1 LQYIKILRQKP
12 LAVLWFSQLLS
23 EIGDQIYLVA
33 ALWIAVQISP
43 GSAALVAASDYMS
56 MFICSLFAGVYA
68 DRLNRRKAMIA
79 SDLIRALAVITLPIA
94 AYFGPISIIHL
105 VLVGITLGSLS
116 ALFAPCLIATIPA
129 ITHESQALQATSG
142 LMDATRRLGRTIGPG
157 LAGIL
162 TASISLRHFFTIDAL
177 SFFASAAGISYLN
190 RNYKWPVDDHK
201 SRSKN
206 TTSVFHE
213 LKEAVAVAKK
223 NALISWDFATFI
235 ILNINYA
242 IIYTVGLPVLA
253 KNNFGGNIVAYSSI
267 IATYG
272 FASVIANIAAG
283 NIHVKNMGLI
293 KFTGDFIWGIG
304 FLIIGLAPN
313 LPIALLGA
321 AISAIGTPLSNLTMS
336 VAIQKYIPNHQVGK
350 VYSLRVTISMAGLGL
365 GLVLAPFLF
374 NHWNASHVVAI
385 ASFGFILVGLA
396 GIIRFARPIPDQQ
409 IPV

>member
-1 LQYIKILRQKP
+1 MQYIKILRQKP

-23 EIGDQIYLVA
+23 ETGDQIYLVA
-33 ALWIAVQISP
+33 ALWIAVQVSP
-43 GSAALVAASDYMS
+43 TAAAIVAASDFMS

-79 SDLIRALAVITLPIA
+79 SDLIRALAVVTLPIA

-105 VLVGITLGSLS
+105 VFVGLTLGSLS

-129 ITHESQALQATSG
+129 ITHEAEALQATSG
-142 LMDATRRLGRTIGPG
+142 LMDATRRLARTIGPG

-162 TASISLRHFFTIDAL
+162 AATISLSHFFTIDAL
-177 SFFASAAGISYLN
+177 SFLASAAGISYLN
-190 RNYKWPVDDHK
+190 RSYKWPIKDHK
-201 SRSKN
+201 LRSKN
-206 TTSVFHE
+206 TAGVFHE
-213 LKEAVAVAKK
+213 LKEAVAVARK

-283 NIHVKNMGLI
+283 NIHFKNTGLI
-293 KFTGDFIWGIG
+293 KFTGDFIWGVG

-313 LPIALLGA
+313 LSIALIGA
-321 AISAIGTPLSNLTMS
+321 AISAVGSPMSNLTMS
-336 VAIQKYIPNHQVGK
+336 VAIQKYIPNQQVGK
-350 VYSLRVTISMAGLGL
+350 VYSLRITIAMAGAGIGL
-365 GLVLAPFLF
+365 ILAPFLF
-374 NHWNASHVVAI
+374 NHWNVSHVIAI
-385 ASFGFILVGLA
+385 ASFGFILTGLV
-396 GIIRFARPIPDQQ
+396 GIIRFARSIPDQ
-409 IPV
+409 